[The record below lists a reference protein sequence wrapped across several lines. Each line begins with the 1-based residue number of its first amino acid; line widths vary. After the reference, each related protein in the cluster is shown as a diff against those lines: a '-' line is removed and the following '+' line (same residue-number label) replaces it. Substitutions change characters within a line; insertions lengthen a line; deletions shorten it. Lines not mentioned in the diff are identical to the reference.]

1 MMDQAEVIQKVKER
15 LERDGYEVW
24 TSRDGRGVGPDIFAM
39 RNHDE
44 LVIEAVGET
53 KTRSCS
59 GQDIIISLGTIVK
72 RIKEGAT
79 ETRYG
84 IAIPES
90 FMRFLKEFEVGGLQA
105 LKLHLFIV
113 QEFGLVYHLGFQ
125 KTVELVQ
132 RLKAGE
138 HIVPFLIDIDYKP
151 ETSKP

>member
-1 MMDQAEVIQKVKER
+1 M
-15 LERDGYEVW
+15 
-24 TSRDGRGVGPDIFAM
+24 GPDIFAM

-53 KTRSCS
+53 QTRSRS

-72 RIKEGAT
+72 RIKEGAA

-105 LKLHLFIV
+105 LKLHLFLV
-113 QEFGLVYHLGFQ
+113 QESGLACHLDSQ
-125 KTVELVQ
+125 RTVELVQ
-132 RLKAGE
+132 RLRARE
-138 HIVPFLIDIDYKP
+138 HVSLLLMDINCKP
-151 ETSKP
+151 KTTKP